1 MSTTDTINFRGFL
14 SSEIEGIREV
24 YRTKHAQVF
33 AVCEGKSDGAVTSL
47 FGARIEEI
55 FGPKKLHLS
64 LALGFWIRCV
74 SSCQAALLLV
84 ERGMVPEAQTLVR
97 SAYEFLFFAVA
108 TSKHPDV
115 LESMMHGDTYV
126 RSEQARAMLKEGT
139 KANHLLP
146 SQIDALNA
154 IVAEGKGT
162 KQLSVFDA
170 AEKAGMS
177 YLHATVYRGMSL
189 TGAHATAASTDAVF
203 QENDEGISAVF
214 GPSDDGLPF
223 CIGLID
229 KCLDEG
235 AKHFDPILQSAN

>member
-1 MSTTDTINFRGFL
+1 MSTIDTIDSRGFL
-14 SSEIEGIREV
+14 SSEIEGFRNF
-24 YRTKHAQVF
+24 YKTKHARLFEVSE
-33 AVCEGKSDGAVTSL
+33 CKSDAVVKSL

-55 FGPKKLHLS
+55 FGPEKLHLS
-64 LALGFWIRCV
+64 LALGLWMRCV

-84 ERGMVPEAQTLVR
+84 ERGMVPEAQALVR
-97 SAYEFLFFAVA
+97 CAYEFLFFAVA
-108 TSKHPDV
+108 TAKHPEV

-126 RSEQARAMLKEGT
+126 RSEQARAMLKEGI
-139 KANHLLP
+139 KYSQLLQ
-146 SQIDALNA
+146 SQIDTLNA
-154 IVAEGKGT
+154 IIADGKGT
-162 KQLSVFDA
+162 KQLSVFEA

-203 QENDEGISAVF
+203 QENDDGISAVF

-223 CIGLID
+223 CVGLID

-235 AKHFDPILQSAN
+235 AKHFDPILQRE